1 MKKLF
6 IILSLLIISTGL
18 TVFADDEKISPRE
31 AFKEMAE
38 SNKDFNLTCSDIAAN
53 FRVDHMFA
61 GYIRNRCMLYE
72 SDRQRMTD
80 VIFPLSNSTTTEYKQ
95 NYPILKSEFIVS
107 SNKKELDDIKKIVT
121 EYCKHNAFRYTKKA
135 PEACSSERIED
146 LFDDD

>member
-6 IILSLLIISTGL
+6 ILLSLLIISTAV
-18 TVFADDEKISPRE
+18 TVCADEEKSPRE

-38 SNKDFNLTCSDIAAN
+38 SNKNFNLTCSNIAGN

-72 SDRQRMTD
+72 SDRQRMID
-80 VIFPLSNSTTTEYKQ
+80 VVFPLTNSASLEYKQ
-95 NYPILKSEFIVS
+95 NYPIIKSEFIVS
-107 SNKKELDDIKKIVT
+107 SNKKEMEDIKKIVT
-121 EYCKHNAFRYTKKA
+121 EYCKHNAFRYVKKA
-135 PEACSSERIED
+135 PEACTSEQIEK